1 MGGVSIPLSGPQ
13 RLTQAPLQF
22 PSTLWDLLAD
32 ASGRGE
38 QAAPALNE
46 FAERYH
52 AAVRAFIAAIVHSPI
67 DADDLTQRFF
77 EIVVL
82 PGRLLARADRRKGSF
97 RPYLK

>member
-1 MGGVSIPLSGPQ
+1 MGGVSIPLSGTQ

-46 FAERYH
+46 FAFSKSSSCRDACSREPIGARE
-52 AAVRAFIAAIVHSPI
+52 AF
-67 DADDLTQRFF
+67 
-77 EIVVL
+77 
-82 PGRLLARADRRKGSF
+82 ART
-97 RPYLK
+97 